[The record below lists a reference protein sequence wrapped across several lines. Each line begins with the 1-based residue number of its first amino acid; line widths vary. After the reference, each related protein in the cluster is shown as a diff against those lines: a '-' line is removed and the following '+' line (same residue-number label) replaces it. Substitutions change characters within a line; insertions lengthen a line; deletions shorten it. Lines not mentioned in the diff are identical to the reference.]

1 MLRNVG
7 SPELLE
13 LLDVGSPG
21 DVDFY
26 VQYARHVGGPVLVLL
41 SGSGRIAVSVARQMI
56 PVVGLDTDDAIIELA
71 RRKALAANV
80 TKAHF
85 MRGDPTNFVSETKYA
100 VAMIPAGALR
110 QLVTLEAMRECLR
123 SVRHALQL
131 GGKLVLD
138 MPLLELETTEHHG
151 YPLVRRLGAQAD
163 QVAIIHRRM
172 RFESARQ
179 VQEEL
184 ISCEWMGMAGEVER
198 TQYTLRQ
205 QRYMT
210 PGEVYLL
217 LELAGFQATLYG
229 GFDRRPL
236 LPGATRLVAEA
247 ERK

>member
-26 VQYARHVGGPVLVLL
+26 VQYARHTGGPVLVLL
-41 SGSGRIAVSVARQMI
+41 SGSGRVAIPVARQGI
-56 PVVGLDTDDAIIELA
+56 PVVGLDADDASIELA
-71 RRKALAANV
+71 RRKAQAANV
-80 TKAHF
+80 ARAIFTRA
-85 MRGDPTNFVSETKYA
+85 DPTQFVSETKYA

-110 QLVTLEAMRECLR
+110 HLVTLEAMRECLR
-123 SVRHALQL
+123 SVRYSLQL

-138 MPLLELETTEHHG
+138 MPLLELETATEQA
-151 YPLVRRLGAQAD
+151 YPLVRRLGTHAD
-163 QVAIIHRRM
+163 QVAVIQRRQ
-172 RFESARQ
+172 RFEAARQ

-184 ISCEWMGMAGEVER
+184 VSCEWMGNDGEVDR

-205 QRYMT
+205 HRYMT
-210 PGEVYLL
+210 PGEVQLL
-217 LELAGFQATLYG
+217 LEVAGFQPTLYG

-236 LPGATRLVAEA
+236 LPGAVRLVVEA